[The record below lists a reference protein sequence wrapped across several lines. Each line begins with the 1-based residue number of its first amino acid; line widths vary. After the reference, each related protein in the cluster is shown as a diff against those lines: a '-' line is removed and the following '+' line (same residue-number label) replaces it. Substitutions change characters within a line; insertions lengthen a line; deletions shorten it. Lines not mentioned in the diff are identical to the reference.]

1 MEKKRAGL
9 LVKDKKG
16 HVRVQPIT
24 GEDFSKVPVLNYLDC
39 NVKKLPCNSKAVVKY
54 EILRR
59 RGEDKNTYNTVEIK
73 EVSPEGYNLRNVE
86 KIIEISKGI
95 LSLEKLLTDALE
107 KSQDFRTCFN
117 NAKVYLAEGNHKD
130 AKSCIELAFNGCGDM
145 MFKGNLKDNS
155 KEIYHDLYSNL
166 SKVNNSL
173 LALDLLGK
181 TFN

>member
-59 RGEDKNTYNTVEIK
+59 RGEDKNTYNTVEINIFLVQTVLVLPAK
-73 EVSPEGYNLRNVE
+73 Q
-86 KIIEISKGI
+86 
-95 LSLEKLLTDALE
+95 LS
-107 KSQDFRTCFN
+107 
-117 NAKVYLAEGNHKD
+117 VY
-130 AKSCIELAFNGCGDM
+130 
-145 MFKGNLKDNS
+145 
-155 KEIYHDLYSNL
+155 
-166 SKVNNSL
+166 
-173 LALDLLGK
+173 
-181 TFN
+181 